1 MKKKI
6 LIAIFVVLCVVG
18 AVCAIYFPNSDV
30 NNAIGEAQNAV
41 IEEIENVE
49 EESTDVIVSDE
60 AQEIVEE
67 TIEATENGEDLSTT
81 EIIES
86 SEDEEDTVETEDV
99 EVDESEIEADAQV
112 EQENIAYEGDTTGS
126 GLSLLGTYTGLT
138 YYSQAD
144 SRWASVMYSSI
155 GDTTQTMK
163 SSACGPTS
171 AAMVVSSSKG
181 TILPTTMATLAVDN
195 RISYS

>member
-6 LIAIFVVLCVVG
+6 LVIIFAILCVIG
-18 AVCAIYFPNSDV
+18 AVCAIYFPNSEI
-30 NNAIGEAQNAV
+30 NNAIDTAQNAV
-41 IEEIENVE
+41 IEEIEEIE
-49 EESTDVIVSDE
+49 EESTAEEVIVSSE
-60 AQEIVEE
+60 AEEIVRD
-67 TIEATENGEDLSTT
+67 TIQATQEGEDLSTT
-81 EIIES
+81 EVIES
-86 SEDEEDTVETEDV
+86 TEEEEDTVETEDV

-155 GDTTQTMK
+155 GDTSQTMK

-195 RISYS
+195 RI